1 MTVKPQTKN
10 RLRQEDIQRPP
21 AQLEYQST
29 SEETTKAHTQ
39 PRETV
44 SQEDIQRLPAQSEY
58 QTKLYFAFSTLLKS
72 HLLYLTVS
80 YRYKRLNTC

>member
-1 MTVKPQTKN
+1 MTVKPQKKKQTTS
-10 RLRQEDIQRPP
+10 EDIRRLP

-44 SQEDIQRLPAQSEY
+44 SQEDIQRLSAQSEY
-58 QTKLYFAFSTLLKS
+58 QTKLYFAFSTLLKITFVIS
-72 HLLYLTVS
+72 TVS